1 MNTNVVG
8 YRSSIV
14 LEGLQL
20 TARIGIR
27 DGEADTPQPIIV
39 DARLEVRKGPPS
51 GPDALVANWVAEPRL
66 REVVCYDALA
76 TRIQGVATSRVW
88 LLTEDLAES
97 LVALCLADSR
107 VVRVVV
113 RVSKPRAIPDA
124 NSASVEIVARRGDA
138 MPE

>member
-1 MNTNVVG
+1 MNTNAVG
-8 YRSSIV
+8 YCRTIV

-20 TARIGIR
+20 TARLGIR
-27 DGEADTPQPIIV
+27 DGEADTPQPIII

-66 REVVCYDALA
+66 REVVCCDTLA
-76 TRIQGVATSRVW
+76 ARIQGIAASRVW
-88 LLTEDLAES
+88 LLTEELAES

-107 VVRVVV
+107 VIRVVV

-124 NSASVEIVARRGDA
+124 KSASIEIVAQRRDA